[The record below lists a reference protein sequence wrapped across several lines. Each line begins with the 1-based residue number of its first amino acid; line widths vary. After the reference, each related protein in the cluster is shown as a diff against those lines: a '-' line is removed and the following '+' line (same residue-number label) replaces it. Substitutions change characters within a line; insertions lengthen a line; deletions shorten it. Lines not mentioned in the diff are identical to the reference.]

1 MPVGGGGKPAGG
13 YRAGRRGSYGCG
25 GYPTVSADGTVHG
38 CHRTRAQAAE
48 QARAI
53 WASVNSKKADELPPL
68 EYFMEEEDDMLMSA
82 RDYTKAQRLTE
93 IFKRERSMETR
104 RRLAETGEAMP
115 DGSYP
120 IVTVEDLRNAIQAFG
135 RTDNPQA
142 TKEHIMR
149 RARALGRTDLLPENW
164 K

>member
-1 MPVGGGGKPAGG
+1 M
-13 YRAGRRGSYGCG
+13 
-25 GYPTVSADGTVHG
+25 G
-38 CHRTRAQAAE
+38 CHTTREAAAS
-48 QARAI
+48 QIYAI
-53 WASVNSKKADELPPL
+53 NQSEGNISNMDSSVDRFKNINLDRSFFNNSRSTRPQQLSEL
-68 EYFMEEEDDMLMSA
+68 
-82 RDYTKAQRLTE
+82 
-93 IFKRERSMETR
+93 FKRERTLETR

-135 RTDNPQA
+135 RTDNPRA

-149 RARALGRTDLLPENW
+149 RARALGRTDLIPENW

>member
-1 MPVGGGGKPAGG
+1 MPYHVGEK
-13 YRAGRRGSYGCG
+13 GSYGCS
-25 GYPTVSADGTVHG
+25 GYPAVKDDGTVMG
-38 CHRTRAQAAE
+38 CHTTREAAAS
-48 QARAI
+48 QIYAI
-53 WASVNSKKADELPPL
+53 NQSEGNISNMDSSVDRFKNINLDRSFFNNSRSTKPQQLSEL
-68 EYFMEEEDDMLMSA
+68 
-82 RDYTKAQRLTE
+82 
-93 IFKRERSMETR
+93 FKRERTLETR

-135 RTDNPQA
+135 RTDNPRA

-149 RARALGRTDLLPENW
+149 RARALGRTDLIPENW